1 VGRPGVYVLRG
12 DVSVLQALAM
22 AGGPMQRGVAT
33 PTTVHIVRRSGAP
46 PQLPA
51 AVGKVEKLP
60 NNGMLISLN
69 LQAVIQQGDLSRD
82 MLVQPGDIL
91 VVPQTGLVN
100 VSSVASILAGL
111 ALFFR

>member
-1 VGRPGVYVLRG
+1 VYGLRG
-12 DVSVLQALAM
+12 DESIRQAM
-22 AGGPMQRGVAT
+22 GMPGGPMQRGVAT
-33 PTTVHIVRRSGAP
+33 PATIHIVRRRGAP

-51 AVGKVEKLP
+51 AGGKVENLP
-60 NNGMLISLN
+60 NSGMLISLN
-69 LQAVIQQGDLSRD
+69 LQAVIQRGDLSRD

>member
-1 VGRPGVYVLRG
+1 
-12 DVSVLQALAM
+12 
-22 AGGPMQRGVAT
+22 
-33 PTTVHIVRRSGAP
+33 
-46 PQLPA
+46 
-51 AVGKVEKLP
+51 
-60 NNGMLISLN
+60 MLISLN